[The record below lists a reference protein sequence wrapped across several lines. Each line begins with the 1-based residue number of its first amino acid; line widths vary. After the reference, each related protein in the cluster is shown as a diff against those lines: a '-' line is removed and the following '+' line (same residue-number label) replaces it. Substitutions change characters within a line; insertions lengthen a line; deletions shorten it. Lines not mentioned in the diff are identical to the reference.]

1 MIEQVVHLHICAQL
15 KLGYHRPPVCITQ
28 FVSAEALFSSKLGK
42 RINYISDQNFFAL
55 LGFEV
60 ISV

>member
-42 RINYISDQNFFAL
+42 RIIFQTRIFL
-55 LGFEV
+55 LF
-60 ISV
+60 